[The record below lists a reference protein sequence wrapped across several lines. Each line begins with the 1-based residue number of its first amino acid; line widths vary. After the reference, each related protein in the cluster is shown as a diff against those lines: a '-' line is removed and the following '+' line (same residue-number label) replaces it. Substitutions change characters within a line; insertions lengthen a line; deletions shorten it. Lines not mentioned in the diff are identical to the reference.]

1 MRAFSVDISQLD
13 YLFIMQN
20 QRIDSTHGEVKM
32 NEAILA
38 FVNKKMSTGQSL
50 AQAVHEAEIEFNLSQ
65 TLVYLSIIQ
74 AERRLM

>member
-1 MRAFSVDISQLD
+1 
-13 YLFIMQN
+13 MQN
-20 QRIDSTHGEVKM
+20 HHIDATHEEASM

-38 FVNKKMSTGQSL
+38 FVNKKMSAGQSL
-50 AQAVHEAEIEFNLSQ
+50 AQAVHEAELEFNLSQ